1 MNLWPQ
7 KKWNK
12 ALLVLFLAILVV
24 IASTAVL
31 LEYANSTVNKDAVSG
46 IKIMN
51 PGVNKTALVIY
62 QPGLTSL
69 PKDTSYAFANGLA
82 ANYWRMEITTASS
95 QALSDLSKY
104 GLPVLGVPTYYNSPG
119 TAIVR

>member
-1 MNLWPQ
+1 MLS
-7 KKWNK
+7 
-12 ALLVLFLAILVV
+12 LFFAILVV